1 MSQDNCETVKVVHA
15 EGYMVINK
23 SDLTKDHKIYKEKS
37 EPKAT
42 EKPKSGK
49 KAK

>member
-1 MSQDNCETVKVVHA
+1 MDNSDICETVKVVHA

-37 EPKAT
+37 EVA